1 MLQEGIGEAV
11 TSSEYVSDV
20 SLKNPDFVPKTIF
33 EKNVSP
39 GLQKWQLYKNI
50 VRKLE
55 SVGFL
60 QIDDYDI
67 SVLKYRLHAIKKGIS
82 PLRVIIPEWNIT

>member
-39 GLQKWQLYKNI
+39 GLQK
-50 VRKLE
+50 
-55 SVGFL
+55 
-60 QIDDYDI
+60 
-67 SVLKYRLHAIKKGIS
+67 
-82 PLRVIIPEWNIT
+82 